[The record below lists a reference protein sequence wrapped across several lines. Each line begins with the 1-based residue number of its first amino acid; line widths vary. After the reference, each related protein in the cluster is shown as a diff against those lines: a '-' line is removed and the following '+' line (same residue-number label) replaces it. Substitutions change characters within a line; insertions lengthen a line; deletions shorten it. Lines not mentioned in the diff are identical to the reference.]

1 MFGVD
6 TSEFLVVAV
15 LALLFIGPKEL
26 PRVMMTVGRWVGRAR
41 GYARHFT
48 AGIENVMREAELEE
62 MDRKWREQNEAIL
75 AQYPAEHYYP
85 EGDAAAAPVADPAA
99 VMLPSVMPTP
109 PAEAF
114 DDQPD
119 LPLEA
124 PAAPDDDE
132 RAPLDRPLP

>member
-6 TSEFLVVAV
+6 TSEFLVVAIV
-15 LALLFIGPKEL
+15 ALLFIGPKEL
-26 PRVMMTVGRWVGRAR
+26 PRVMLSVGRWVGRAR

-62 MDRKWREQNEAIL
+62 MDRKWREQNERIL
-75 AQYPAEHYYP
+75 AQYPADAQYP
-85 EGDAAAAPVADPAA
+85 EPEAIPADPAS

-109 PAEAF
+109 PAGAF
-114 DDQPD
+114 EDEPT

-124 PAAPDDDE
+124 PAAPDDDPRPPSE
-132 RAPLDRPLP
+132 RPLP